1 MFFQEIQYRGR
12 IMRLMVG
19 SFGLL
24 SSRFKGKFPSA
35 VSAGL
40 QLMKKPLKDL
50 LIGAAIKPNARRL
63 F

>member
-1 MFFQEIQYRGR
+1 
-12 IMRLMVG
+12 MRLMVG